1 MTFHL
6 ASEID
11 QVLVHALAP
20 EGLEAAEVPTQAA

>member
-11 QVLVHALAP
+11 QVLTHALAP
-20 EGLEAAEVPTQAA
+20 EDEEDQEATRAA

>member
-11 QVLVHALAP
+11 QVLTHALVP
-20 EGLEAAEVPTQAA
+20 EDSQEPEATQAA